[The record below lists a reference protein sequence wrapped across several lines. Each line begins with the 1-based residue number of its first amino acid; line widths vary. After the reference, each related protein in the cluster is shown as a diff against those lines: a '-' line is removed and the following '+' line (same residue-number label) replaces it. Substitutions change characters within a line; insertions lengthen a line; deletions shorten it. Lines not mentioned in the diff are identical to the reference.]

1 MTRLRDDLWSVMEPV
16 YKQIL
21 VHPFVTGLTDGSLP
35 MQSFAHYVRQDS
47 HYLRDYSRALAL
59 IASKAPDESTTAF
72 FAAHAHQA
80 IEVEASLHAGFADE
94 LAAGHPEAFSRPA
107 GPTTLAYTSY
117 VLRACSQGDFAQ
129 GLAAVLPCYWIYAEV
144 GNALVA
150 ASSPE
155 PLYARWIAGA
165 GRGRERWAPGARR
178 SRQSWPA
185 SLRRPGFARRGCC
198 QLMCGSGAGGVVGE
212 LGDVAAD
219 RGGVVVHLLHAGRL
233 GGGGRGRGCGLL
245 ARSLLG
251 RRARRRLG
259 RSR

>member
-59 IASKAPDESTTAF
+59 IASKAPDESTTAL

-155 PLYARWIAGA
+155 PLYARWIETYGGEEFAAVVAGVL
-165 GRGRERWAPGARR
+165 EVVDEIGAAAEN
-178 SRQSWPA
+178 S
-185 SLRRPGFARRGCC
+185 GE
-198 QLMCGSGAGGVVGE
+198 QL
-212 LGDVAAD
+212 DVAALWSSVEQVAP
-219 RGGVVVHLLHAGRL
+219 RAVVVAA
-233 GGGGRGRGCGLL
+233 C
-245 ARSLLG
+245 
-251 RRARRRLG
+251 
-259 RSR
+259 